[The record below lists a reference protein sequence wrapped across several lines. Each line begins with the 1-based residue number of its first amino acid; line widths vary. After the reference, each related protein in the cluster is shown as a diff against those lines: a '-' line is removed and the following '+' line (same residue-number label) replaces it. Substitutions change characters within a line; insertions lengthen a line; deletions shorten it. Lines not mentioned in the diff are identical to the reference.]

1 MRIEIAEMST
11 ILLALGG
18 IFLLGLVADLA
29 GRHTPLPRVTL
40 LLLAGLFIGPAGF
53 SLLPEVFIG
62 DWFPLLTHIALCM
75 VGFLLGQKI
84 TLSAIRERG
93 RSVLWI
99 TVGKVV
105 GATMLVALCLFAFG
119 VAPAVILL
127 LAGIASAT
135 APAALLDV
143 VKEMGAK
150 GKFTDIMLGIVAID
164 DAWGL
169 LIFSFML
176 AAADAVSGQG
186 GAVGAILSGL
196 GEIGGSVLLGLA
208 LGLPMAYLTGRIRPG
223 EPTQAE
229 ALGLVLL
236 CAGAA
241 IWMDLSPIL
250 AAMAMGSTVD
260 SLASHHERP
269 FHEIGGI
276 EWPFMILF
284 FLLAGASLYIDKLLV
299 VGWIGVVYIIARM
312 AGGYGGARIAGRL
325 VGAEPVVQRWIGLC
339 LFPQAGVALG
349 MALLVSQRFPELGG
363 VVLPVI
369 IGSTVIFEIV
379 GPVITRRVL
388 KHVKSIEPALI
399 SGGVND

>member
-1 MRIEIAEMST
+1 MMSEIAEIPT

-18 IFLLGLVADLA
+18 MFLLGLVADLA
-29 GRHTPLPRVTL
+29 GRHTPFPRVTL
-40 LLLAGLFIGPAGF
+40 LLLAGLLTGPAGF
-53 SLLPEVFIG
+53 SLLPEVIID

-84 TLSAIRERG
+84 TPSAIRERG

-99 TVGKVV
+99 SIGEVTG
-105 GATMLVALCLFAFG
+105 
-119 VAPAVILL
+119 AVILVGLSLAALGVEPVFVLL
-127 LAGIASAT
+127 LAGIAPAS

-143 VKEMGAK
+143 VKEMRAK
-150 GKFTDIMLGIVAID
+150 GKFTDIMIGIVAID

-169 LIFSFML
+169 LVFSFM
-176 AAADAVSGQG
+176 AAAATAVSGQG
-186 GAVGAILSGL
+186 GAAGAILSGF
-196 GEIGGSVLLGLA
+196 GEIGGSVLLGMA
-208 LGLPMAYLTGRIRPG
+208 LGLPMACLTGRIRPG

-229 ALGLVLL
+229 ALGMVTL

-241 IWMDLSPIL
+241 TWMDLSPIL
-250 AAMAMGSTVD
+250 AAMTMGSTVA

-269 FHEIGGI
+269 FHEIDGI

-284 FLLAGASLYIDKLLV
+284 FLLAGASLHVDKLLV
-299 VGWIGVVYIIARM
+299 VGWIGAVYILARM
-312 AGGYGGARIAGRL
+312 VGLYSGAGIAGRL
-325 VGAEPVVQRWIGLC
+325 AEAEPAIHRWIGLC

-349 MALLVSQRFPELGG
+349 LALLASQRFPEMKG
-363 VVLPVI
+363 VILPVI

-388 KHVKSIEPALI
+388 KHVKSVEPAVI
-399 SGGVND
+399 SGDGSD